1 MEFDS
6 CSFVV
11 QLCTV
16 CCHQKFNLSIFTTI
30 VFWHLRHKRGRERE
44 RGRKKQERE
53 REGDEGDTV
62 KQRRSKIL

>member
-1 MEFDS
+1 
-6 CSFVV
+6 
-11 QLCTV
+11 LCFGISDI
-16 CCHQKFNLSIFTTI
+16 K
-30 VFWHLRHKRGRERE
+30 GGERE